1 MKNKDINLKD
11 LPRQLADLGHK
22 ITRMAPLLFLLVVAA
37 LYGFL
42 LVQIMLQ
49 SNAQPDESEV
59 TTEISKLTPHIDQ
72 KSASQLQ
79 TLEDNSVNVQS
90 LFNDARTNPF
100 GE

>member
-11 LPRQLADLGHK
+11 LPRQLSAAVHKLGR
-22 ITRMAPLLFLLVVAA
+22 IAPLLFLVVVAA

-49 SNAQPDESEV
+49 SNIQPDDSEV
-59 TTEISKLTPHIDQ
+59 TSEISKLSPHIDQ
-72 KSASQLQ
+72 QSASQLQ
-79 TLEDNSVNVQS
+79 TLEDHSVNVKA
-90 LFNDARTNPF
+90 LFNDARKNPF